1 VNFAAACLALT
12 SGRITPHTYATCP
25 GFPASQQQLV
35 AGGAVCTKTFPTAD
49 LRRREPRERQPL
61 LRERE
66 GETARMDT
74 LTLSDGLSGPHSRV
88 SSVLFLSCL
97 PSPALQL
104 RRLSVLQANASACP
118 VVHLCMVALFDACKR
133 RTCVPFAVLCFQA
146 VGPRFL
152 QTGGAHFVRFVLS
165 KYSSI
170 QGQSLEFFVLSP
182 LLPADQLELAAVCVC
197 AILLLSCAAANTCL
211 RLCHLSHTPTPS
223 HTLGSRQYS
232 PVLSP
237 TYKSASCPLYR
248 QPTPCTQENH
258 SQDCHGR

>member
-1 VNFAAACLALT
+1 
-12 SGRITPHTYATCP
+12 
-25 GFPASQQQLV
+25 
-35 AGGAVCTKTFPTAD
+35 
-49 LRRREPRERQPL
+49 
-61 LRERE
+61 
-66 GETARMDT
+66 MDT

-97 PSPALQL
+97 PSPA

-197 AILLLSCAAANTCL
+197 YPVAILCCS
-211 RLCHLSHTPTPS
+211 
-223 HTLGSRQYS
+223 
-232 PVLSP
+232 
-237 TYKSASCPLYR
+237 
-248 QPTPCTQENH
+248 
-258 SQDCHGR
+258 